1 MKLLPFLIT
10 LLVGVSSLSY
20 AEEIMKFTTLS
31 ASFTQTVTD
40 KTVHTYQG
48 TLVIQ
53 KPFKA
58 VWRYTKPIAREIYID
73 KGSVTTYEPRLS
85 QATVSSVDK
94 SINVVG
100 ILKMASK
107 VKDGLYRAS
116 YDKKD
121 IFITTED
128 GVIDTIKYTDPLGG
142 NVTIKLSNVV
152 LNSPL
157 KQETLS
163 FIPPKGTTFLQG
175 Q

>member
-1 MKLLPFLIT
+1 MKLLPFLAT
-10 LLVGVSSLSY
+10 LLIAFSPFLSG
-20 AEEIMKFTTLS
+20 EEIMKFNTLS

-48 TLVIQ
+48 TLTIQ

-73 KGSVTTYEPRLS
+73 KGSVTTYEPRLA
-85 QATVSSVDK
+85 QATVNSVDK

-100 ILKMASK
+100 LLKMASK
-107 VKDGLYRAS
+107 VKDGLYRTS

-128 GVIDTIKYTDPLGG
+128 GILETIKYTDPLGG
-142 NVTIKLSNVV
+142 NITIKFNNVI
-152 LNSPL
+152 LNGTI
-157 KQETLS
+157 KDTMS
-163 FIPPKGTTFLQG
+163 FIPPKGTTILQG